1 VCPVTTGHTTLQQVS
16 NLFSLSCRD
25 VKELL
30 VNFLPMLGVGG
41 TWSSPQGGL
50 VFLCISREAVGS
62 DKRGG
67 GCFLHSLVF
76 FLSRRRRVG
85 DVPDLRR

>member
-1 VCPVTTGHTTLQQVS
+1 M
-16 NLFSLSCRD
+16 FSLSCRD

-30 VNFLPMLGVGG
+30 VNFLPMPGVGG

-50 VFLCISREAVGS
+50 VFLCFLREVVGS
-62 DKRGG
+62 DKHGG
-67 GCFLHSLVF
+67 GCIRHSLVF

-85 DVPDLRR
+85 DVSDLRREYIVRLVVTRKCH